1 MHRED
6 VNREA
11 AVTAMQKILDE
22 ALSELSRTVYAD
34 EIRLVHGALERV
46 PPLADGHQEPTEF
59 DWETVIAHLRVAVFD
74 WEDFRRPLDAANTEA
89 ARLMIEALER
99 LPALVALAR
108 KNFPQTVQYLGELT
122 TLNRRLRARLSVPA
136 YSDG

>member
-11 AVTAMQKILDE
+11 AVTAMQKILDG
-22 ALSELSRTVYAD
+22 ALTELSRTMYAD
-34 EIRLVHGALERV
+34 EIRLVHGTLERV
-46 PPLADGHQEPTEF
+46 PRLADGHQEPNDF
-59 DWETVIAHLRVAVFD
+59 DWERVIAYLRVAVFD
-74 WEDFRRPLDAANTEA
+74 WEDFRRPLDAANAEA
-89 ARLMIEALER
+89 ATLMLEALER

-108 KNFPQTVQYLGELT
+108 KNFPLTVQYLGELT
-122 TLNRRLRARLSVPA
+122 TLNRRLRARLTALA